1 LVRFL
6 LFEHPACADMMHIH
20 GWERSMRRRDFLALA
35 AGGAAVSPVR
45 SWAQRTTAIPRV
57 GVLWHAADADGEWP
71 YYGCL
76 LDGFEELGYG
86 QRKIELIHRF
96 PGEKPE
102 KFQGM
107 AAELAALAPDVLVG
121 VGGAAPYVKKAT
133 SSIPM
138 VFMYVADPIGAKL
151 VESIRHPGGNA
162 TGLTNFGLE
171 LVGKRLEYL
180 KEITPQLA
188 RVAMIVN
195 PTNPISNFYV
205 EQANAAGPK
214 LGLTCKPYN
223 VGTLD
228 GLEPAFDAMMG
239 DGVEAVIFNAESLF
253 YVGKK
258 RIAELALARKL
269 PCCGYVKE
277 VLDAGMLISYG
288 ADQRLIARR
297 TAYYVDRILKGERP
311 ADMPV
316 EQPTRFQLCI
326 NLTTAKALGLTIPPT
341 LLARADEVIE

>member
-1 LVRFL
+1 
-6 LFEHPACADMMHIH
+6 MMVLI
-20 GWERSMRRRDFLALA
+20 A
-35 AGGAAVSPVR
+35 GAAAWPMVVRAQQRHPV
-45 SWAQRTTAIPRV
+45 PKV

-76 LDGFEELGYG
+76 LDGLEELGYSQG
-86 QRKIELIHRF
+86 KIELIHRF
-96 PGEKPE
+96 PDEKPE
-102 KFQGM
+102 KFQSM
-107 AAELAALAPDVLVG
+107 AAELVALAPDVLVG

-133 SSIPM
+133 SNIPM

-151 VESIRHPGGNA
+151 VESIRRPGGNA

-180 KEITPQLA
+180 KEINPQLA
-188 RVAMIVN
+188 KAAMIVN
-195 PTNPISNFYV
+195 PTNPISNFYI
-205 EQANAAGPK
+205 EQSNAAATK

-228 GLEPAFDAMMG
+228 DLEPAFDAMIGNRM
-239 DGVEAVIFNAESLF
+239 EAVFFNAESLF

-277 VLDAGMLISYG
+277 VLDAGVLISYG

-297 TAYYVDRILKGERP
+297 TADYVDRILKGERP

-316 EQPTRFQLCI
+316 EQPTRFQFCI

-341 LLARADEVIE
+341 LLATADEVIE

>member
-1 LVRFL
+1 
-6 LFEHPACADMMHIH
+6 
-20 GWERSMRRRDFLALA
+20 MRRRDFLALA
-35 AGGAAVSPVR
+35 AGAALPAR
-45 SWAQRTTAIPRV
+45 SWAQRTAKIPRV

-86 QRKIELIHRF
+86 PGKIELIHRF
-96 PGEKPE
+96 PDEKPE
-102 KFQGM
+102 KFQSM
-107 AAELAALAPDVLVG
+107 AAELVALAPDVLVG

-133 SSIPM
+133 STIPI

-180 KEITPQLA
+180 KEINPQLTK
-188 RVAMIVN
+188 VAMMVN

-214 LGLTCKPYN
+214 LGLACKPYS

-228 GLEPAFDAMMG
+228 AIEPAFDAMVG
-239 DGVEAVIFNAESLF
+239 DRMEAIIFNAESLF

-297 TAYYVDRILKGERP
+297 TAYFVDRILKGERP

-316 EQPTRFQLCI
+316 EQPTGFQLCI
-326 NLTTAKALGLTIPPT
+326 NLTTAKALGLTMSPA

>member
-1 LVRFL
+1 MKRR
-6 LFEHPACADMMHIH
+6 DMMVLI
-20 GWERSMRRRDFLALA
+20 A
-35 AGGAAVSPVR
+35 GAAAWPMVVRAQQRHPV
-45 SWAQRTTAIPRV
+45 PKV

-76 LDGFEELGYG
+76 LDGLEELGYRQG
-86 QRKIELIHRF
+86 KIELIHRF
-96 PGEKPE
+96 PDEKPE
-102 KFQGM
+102 KFQSM
-107 AAELAALAPDVLVG
+107 AAELVALAPDVLVG

-133 SSIPM
+133 SNIPM

-151 VESIRHPGGNA
+151 VESIRRPGGNA

-180 KEITPQLA
+180 KEINPQLA
-188 RVAMIVN
+188 KAAMIVN
-195 PTNPISNFYV
+195 PTNPISNFYI
-205 EQANAAGPK
+205 EQSNAAATK

-228 GLEPAFDAMMG
+228 DLEPAFAAMIG
-239 DGVEAVIFNAESLF
+239 DRMEAVFFNAESLF

-277 VLDAGMLISYG
+277 VLDAGVLISYG

-297 TAYYVDRILKGERP
+297 TADYVDRILKGERP

-316 EQPTRFQLCI
+316 EQPTRFQFCI

-341 LLARADEVIE
+341 LLATADEVIE

>member
-1 LVRFL
+1 
-6 LFEHPACADMMHIH
+6 
-20 GWERSMRRRDFLALA
+20 MRRRDFLAVA
-35 AGGAAVSPVR
+35 AGAAVASPVR
-45 SWAQRTTAIPRV
+45 SWAQRTTIPRV
-57 GVLWHAADADGEWP
+57 GVLWHAGDADGEWP

-76 LDGFEELGYG
+76 LDGFAELGYG
-86 QRKIELIHRF
+86 TRKIELIHRF
-96 PGEKPE
+96 PDEKPE
-102 KFQGM
+102 KFQSM
-107 AAELAALAPDVLVG
+107 AAELVTLAPDVLLG

-133 SSIPM
+133 STIPI

-180 KEITPQLA
+180 KEINPRLTK
-188 RVAMIVN
+188 VAMMIN

-205 EQANAAGPK
+205 EQSNAAGPK

-223 VGTLD
+223 VGKLD
-228 GLEPAFDAMMG
+228 DIERAFDAMVA
-239 DGVEAVIFNAESLF
+239 DGMEAVMFNAESLF

-258 RIAELALARKL
+258 TIAELALARKL

-277 VLDAGMLISYG
+277 VLDAGALISYG

-297 TAYYVDRILKGERP
+297 TAYYVDRILKGEKP

-316 EQPTRFQLCI
+316 EQPTLFQLCI
-326 NLTTAKALGLTIPPT
+326 NLTTAKALDLTIPPT
-341 LLARADEVIE
+341 MLASADEVIE

>member
-1 LVRFL
+1 VS
-6 LFEHPACADMMHIH
+6 ACS
-20 GWERSMRRRDFLALA
+20 GT
-35 AGGAAVSPVR
+35 P
-45 SWAQRTTAIPRV
+45 RTQTAS
-57 GVLWHAADADGEWP
+57 GH
-71 YYGCL
+71 GCL
-76 LDGFEELGYG
+76 LDGFEELGYS

-96 PGEKPE
+96 PDEKPE
-102 KFQGM
+102 KFQSM
-107 AAELAALAPDVLVG
+107 AAELVALAPDVLVG
-121 VGGAAPYVKKAT
+121 VGGAAPYVRKAT

-180 KEITPQLA
+180 KEIMPQLA
-188 RVAMIVN
+188 RVAMIIN

-205 EQANAAGPK
+205 EQSNAAGPK

-228 GLEPAFDAMMG
+228 GLEPAFDAM
-239 DGVEAVIFNAESLF
+239 
-253 YVGKK
+253 VGYGMRPSYSTPKACSMSAR

-316 EQPTRFQLCI
+316 EQPTGFQLCI
-326 NLTTAKALGLTIPPT
+326 NLTTAKALGITIPPT

>member
-1 LVRFL
+1 
-6 LFEHPACADMMHIH
+6 
-20 GWERSMRRRDFLALA
+20 MRRREFIAGLAGAAAFPLA
-35 AGGAAVSPVR
+35 AD
-45 SWAQRTTAIPRV
+45 AQQTKEIPKV
-57 GVLWHAADADGEWP
+57 GVLWHASDAEGEWP

-76 LDGFEELGYG
+76 LEGFEELGYSQG
-86 QRKIELIHRF
+86 KIEFIHRF
-96 PGEKPE
+96 PAEKPE
-102 KFQGM
+102 KFQSM
-107 AAELAALAPDVLVG
+107 TAELVALAPDVLVG

-133 SSIPM
+133 SIIPI

-151 VESIRHPGGNA
+151 VESIRRPGGNA

-180 KEITPQLA
+180 KEIIPQLA
-188 RVAMIVN
+188 KVAMIVN

-205 EQANAAGPK
+205 EQANAAGAK
-214 LGLTCKPYN
+214 LGLTCKPYS

-228 GLEPAFDAMMG
+228 GLEPAFDAMVSDRM
-239 DGVEAVIFNAESLF
+239 EAVVFNAESLF
-253 YVGKK
+253 YAGKE
-258 RIAELALARKL
+258 RIGELALVRKL

-277 VLDAGMLISYG
+277 VLDAGVLISYG

-316 EQPTRFQLCI
+316 EQPTGFQLCI
-326 NLTTAKALGLTIPPT
+326 NLTTAKALGLTIPAT
-341 LLARADEVIE
+341 LLARTDEVIE

>member
-1 LVRFL
+1 MRF
-6 LFEHPACADMMHIH
+6 H
-20 GWERSMRRRDFLALA
+20 GWEHSMRRRDFLALA
-35 AGGAAVSPVR
+35 AGATLPAR
-45 SWAQRTTAIPRV
+45 SRAQRTTKIPRV

-86 QRKIELIHRF
+86 RGKIELIHRF
-96 PGEKPE
+96 PDERPE
-102 KFQGM
+102 KFQSM
-107 AAELAALAPDVLVG
+107 AAELVALAPDVLVG

-133 SSIPM
+133 STIPM

-180 KEITPQLA
+180 KEINPQLTK
-188 RVAMIVN
+188 VAMMVN
-195 PTNPISNFYV
+195 PTNPISNFYI
-205 EQANAAGPK
+205 EQSNAAGPK
-214 LGLTCKPYN
+214 LGLICKPYN
-223 VGTLD
+223 VGALD
-228 GLEPAFDAMMG
+228 DIVPAFDAMVRDRM
-239 DGVEAVIFNAESLF
+239 EAVSFNAECLF
-253 YVGKK
+253 YVGRKK
-258 RIAELALARKL
+258 IAELALARKL

-277 VLDAGMLISYG
+277 VLDAGVLISYG

-297 TAYYVDRILKGERP
+297 TADFVDRILKGERP

-316 EQPTRFQLCI
+316 EQPTGFQLCI
-326 NLTTAKALGLTIPPT
+326 NLTTAKALGLTISPA
-341 LLARADEVIE
+341 LLARADEVVE

>member
-1 LVRFL
+1 
-6 LFEHPACADMMHIH
+6 MK
-20 GWERSMRRRDFLALA
+20 RRDVMVLIA
-35 AGGAAVSPVR
+35 GAAAWPMVVR
-45 SWAQRTTAIPRV
+45 AQQRHGVPKV

-76 LDGFEELGYG
+76 LDGFEELGYSQG
-86 QRKIELIHRF
+86 KIELIHRF
-96 PGEKPE
+96 PDEKPE
-102 KFQGM
+102 KFQSM
-107 AAELAALAPDVLVG
+107 AAELIALAPDVLVG

-133 SSIPM
+133 STIPM

-151 VESIRHPGGNA
+151 VDSIRRPGGNA

-180 KEITPQLA
+180 KEINPQLA
-188 RVAMIVN
+188 RAAMIVN
-195 PTNPISNFYV
+195 PTNPISNFYI
-205 EQANAAGPK
+205 EQSNAAATK

-228 GLEPAFDAMMG
+228 DLEPAFDAMLG
-239 DGVEAVIFNAESLF
+239 DRMEAVTFNAESLF

-277 VLDAGMLISYG
+277 VLDAGVLISYG

-297 TAYYVDRILKGERP
+297 TADYVDRILKGERP

-316 EQPTRFQLCI
+316 EQPTRFQFCI

-341 LLARADEVIE
+341 LLATADEVIE

>member
-1 LVRFL
+1 
-6 LFEHPACADMMHIH
+6 
-20 GWERSMRRRDFLALA
+20 MRRREFLALA
-35 AGGAAVSPVR
+35 AGATLPAR
-45 SWAQRTTAIPRV
+45 SWAQRTTRIPRV

-86 QRKIELIHRF
+86 RGRIEFIHRF
-96 PGEKPE
+96 PDERPE
-102 KFQGM
+102 KFQSM
-107 AAELAALAPDVLVG
+107 AAELVALTPDVLVG

-133 SSIPM
+133 STIPM

-180 KEITPQLA
+180 KEINPQLTK
-188 RVAMIVN
+188 VAMMVN
-195 PTNPISNFYV
+195 PTNPISNFYI
-205 EQANAAGPK
+205 EQSNAAGPK

-228 GLEPAFDAMMG
+228 AIEPAFDAMVG
-239 DGVEAVIFNAESLF
+239 DRMEAVIFNAESLF

-258 RIAELALARKL
+258 KIAELALARKL

-277 VLDAGMLISYG
+277 VLDAGVLISYG

-297 TAYYVDRILKGERP
+297 TAGFVDRILKGERP

-316 EQPTRFQLCI
+316 EQPTGFQLCI
-326 NLTTAKALGLTIPPT
+326 NLATAKALGLTISPA

>member
-1 LVRFL
+1 
-6 LFEHPACADMMHIH
+6 MMVLI
-20 GWERSMRRRDFLALA
+20 A
-35 AGGAAVSPVR
+35 GAAAWPMVVRAQQRHPV
-45 SWAQRTTAIPRV
+45 PKV

-76 LDGFEELGYG
+76 LDGFEELGYSQG
-86 QRKIELIHRF
+86 KIELIHRF
-96 PGEKPE
+96 PDEKPE
-102 KFQGM
+102 KFRSM
-107 AAELAALAPDVLVG
+107 AAELVALAPDVLVG

-133 SSIPM
+133 STIPM

-151 VESIRHPGGNA
+151 VESIRRPGGNA

-180 KEITPQLA
+180 KEINPQLA
-188 RVAMIVN
+188 KAAMIVN
-195 PTNPISNFYV
+195 PTNPISNFYI
-205 EQANAAGPK
+205 EQSNAAATK

-228 GLEPAFDAMMG
+228 DLEPAFDAMIG
-239 DGVEAVIFNAESLF
+239 DRMEAVFFNAESLF

-277 VLDAGMLISYG
+277 VLDAGVLISYG

-297 TAYYVDRILKGERP
+297 TADYVDRILKGERP

-316 EQPTRFQLCI
+316 EQPTRFQFCI

-341 LLARADEVIE
+341 LLATADEVIE

>member
-1 LVRFL
+1 MRL
-6 LFEHPACADMMHIH
+6 H
-20 GWERSMRRRDFLALA
+20 GWERSMRRRDFIALA
-35 AGGAAVSPVR
+35 VSATLPAR
-45 SWAQRTTAIPRV
+45 SWAQRTTKIPRV

-86 QRKIELIHRF
+86 RGKIEFIHRF
-96 PGEKPE
+96 PDEKPE
-102 KFQGM
+102 KFQSM
-107 AAELAALAPDVLVG
+107 AAELAALAPNVLVG

-133 SSIPM
+133 STVPI

-180 KEITPQLA
+180 KEINPQVTK
-188 RVAMIVN
+188 VAMMVN
-195 PTNPISNFYV
+195 PTNPISNFYI
-205 EQANAAGPK
+205 EQSNAAGPK
-214 LGLTCKPYN
+214 LGLTCRPYN
-223 VGTLD
+223 VGTVD
-228 GLEPAFDAMMG
+228 GIAPAFDVMVG
-239 DGVEAVIFNAESLF
+239 DRMEAVIFNAESLF
-253 YVGKK
+253 YVGRKK
-258 RIAELALARKL
+258 IAELALARKL

-277 VLDAGMLISYG
+277 VLDAGVLISYG

-297 TAYYVDRILKGERP
+297 TAYFVDRILKGERP

-316 EQPTRFQLCI
+316 EQPTGFQLCI
-326 NLTTAKALGLTIPPT
+326 NLTTAKALGLTISPA

>member
-1 LVRFL
+1 MALIAGAAAWPIAARAQ
-6 LFEHPACADMMHIH
+6 E
-20 GWERSMRRRDFLALA
+20 RRR
-35 AGGAAVSPVR
+35 VPK
-45 SWAQRTTAIPRV
+45 V

-76 LDGFEELGYG
+76 HDGFEELGYG
-86 QRKIELIHRF
+86 SGKIELIHRF
-96 PGEKPE
+96 PNEKPE
-102 KFQGM
+102 KFQSM
-107 AAELAALAPDVLVG
+107 AAELVALAPDVLVG

-133 SSIPM
+133 ATIPM
-138 VFMYVADPIGAKL
+138 VFVYVADPIGAKL

-171 LVGKRLEYL
+171 LVGKKLEFL
-180 KEITPQLA
+180 KEMIPSLSK
-188 RVAMIVN
+188 VAMIVN

-205 EQANAAGPK
+205 EQSNAAGLK

-223 VGTLD
+223 VSTLD
-228 GLEPAFDAMMG
+228 DLAPAFDAMGTDRM
-239 DGVEAVIFNAESLF
+239 EAVMFNAESLF

-277 VLDAGMLISYG
+277 VLEAGALISSG

-297 TAYYVDRILKGERP
+297 AAHFVGRILKGERP

-316 EQPTRFQLCI
+316 EQPTAFQLCI
-326 NLTTAKALGLTIPPT
+326 NLTTAKALGLTIPPA
-341 LLARADEVIE
+341 LLARADEVIG

>member
-1 LVRFL
+1 MSL
-6 LFEHPACADMMHIH
+6 H
-20 GWERSMRRRDFLALA
+20 GWERGMRRRDFLAVA
-35 AGGAAVSPVR
+35 AGAAAVSPVR
-45 SWAQRTTAIPRV
+45 SWAQRTTIPRV
-57 GVLWHAADADGEWP
+57 GVLWHAGDTDGEWP

-76 LDGFEELGYG
+76 LDGFAELGYG
-86 QRKIELIHRF
+86 TRKIDLIHRF
-96 PGEKPE
+96 PDEKPE
-102 KFQGM
+102 KFQSM
-107 AAELAALAPDVLVG
+107 AAELVALAPDVLVG

-133 SSIPM
+133 STIPI

-180 KEITPQLA
+180 KEINPQLTK
-188 RVAMIVN
+188 VAMIIN

-205 EQANAAGPK
+205 EQSNAAGPK
-214 LGLTCKPYN
+214 LGLICKPYN
-223 VGTLD
+223 VGKLD
-228 GLEPAFDAMMG
+228 DIERAFDAMVADRM
-239 DGVEAVIFNAESLF
+239 EAVMFNAESLF
-253 YVGKK
+253 YLGKRK
-258 RIAELALARKL
+258 IAELALARKL

-277 VLDAGMLISYG
+277 VLDVGVLISYG

-297 TAYYVDRILKGERP
+297 TAYYVDRILKGEKP

-316 EQPTRFQLCI
+316 EQPTLFQLGI

-341 LLARADEVIE
+341 MLASADEVIE

>member
-1 LVRFL
+1 MSL
-6 LFEHPACADMMHIH
+6 H
-20 GWERSMRRRDFLALA
+20 GWERGMRRRDFLAVA
-35 AGGAAVSPVR
+35 AGAAAVSPVR
-45 SWAQRTTAIPRV
+45 SWAQRTTIPRV
-57 GVLWHAADADGEWP
+57 GVLWHAGDTDGEWP

-76 LDGFEELGYG
+76 LDGFAELGYG
-86 QRKIELIHRF
+86 TRKIDLIHRF
-96 PGEKPE
+96 PDEKPE
-102 KFQGM
+102 KFQSM
-107 AAELAALAPDVLVG
+107 AAELVALAPDVLVG

-133 SSIPM
+133 STIPI

-180 KEITPQLA
+180 KEINPQLTK
-188 RVAMIVN
+188 VAMIIN

-205 EQANAAGPK
+205 EQSNAAGPK
-214 LGLTCKPYN
+214 LGLTCKPYD
-223 VGTLD
+223 VGKLD
-228 GLEPAFDAMMG
+228 DIERTFDAMVADRM
-239 DGVEAVIFNAESLF
+239 EAVMFNAESLF
-253 YVGKK
+253 YLGKRK
-258 RIAELALARKL
+258 IAELALARKL

-277 VLDAGMLISYG
+277 VLDVGVLISYG

-297 TAYYVDRILKGERP
+297 TAYYVDRILKGEKP

-316 EQPTRFQLCI
+316 EQPTLFQLGI

-341 LLARADEVIE
+341 MLASADEVIE

>member
-1 LVRFL
+1 
-6 LFEHPACADMMHIH
+6 MK
-20 GWERSMRRRDFLALA
+20 RRDVMALIA
-35 AGGAAVSPVR
+35 GAAAWPTVVR
-45 SWAQRTTAIPRV
+45 GQQPRRVPKV

-76 LDGFEELGYG
+76 LEGFGELGYSQG
-86 QRKIELIHRF
+86 KIELIHRF
-96 PGEKPE
+96 PDEKPE
-102 KFQGM
+102 KFQSM
-107 AAELAALAPDVLVG
+107 AAELVALAPDVLMG

-133 SSIPM
+133 STIPM
-138 VFMYVADPIGAKL
+138 VFVYVADPIGAKL
-151 VESIRHPGGNA
+151 VESIRRPGGNA

-180 KEITPQLA
+180 KEIVPQLA

-205 EQANAAGPK
+205 EQSNAASSK
-214 LGLTCKPYN
+214 LGLICKPYS

-228 GLEPAFDAMMG
+228 GLEPAFDAMAG
-239 DGVEAVIFNAESLF
+239 DGMEAVFFNAESLF

-258 RIAELALARKL
+258 RIAELALAHKL

-277 VLDAGMLISYG
+277 VLDAGVLISYG

-297 TAYYVDRILKGERP
+297 AAYYVDRILKGDRP
-311 ADMPV
+311 AEMPV
-316 EQPTRFQLCI
+316 EQPTGFQLCV
-326 NLTTAKALGLTIPPT
+326 NLATAKALGLTISPT